1 MKNSIIYSRFSDNRP
16 STRGR
21 AIRGGTSYGTKGG
34 RGATRGGRHA
44 DNRQFHI
51 QKRGDEEGE
60 IEENEAKQTGKEKD
74 EIQVGEL

>member
-1 MKNSIIYSRFSDNRP
+1 MK
-16 STRGR
+16 G
-21 AIRGGTSYGTKGG
+21 A
-34 RGATRGGRHA
+34 RGATRGGGRHA

-74 EIQVGEL
+74 EIQVGESFRL